1 MKTSHAHP
9 ESYYPVFLDL
19 RGKPCV
25 VVGGGKVAE
34 RKALALLR
42 VGARLKV
49 ISPSLTLRLR
59 QERDRGSLRHLKRKF
74 RRGDL
79 RGAFLVIAA
88 TDDPQENAAVAEHQS
103 MLVNVADQ
111 PELCNFIVP
120 STVRRGP
127 LAIAISTSGAS
138 PAMAR
143 AIRRDIEALYGKAF
157 GTYLRRLRRE
167 RQKALEEIG
176 DARKRQRLLKSLASD
191 GIVSML
197 RKGRVPGPCR

>member
-1 MKTSHAHP
+1 MKTTDAHP
-9 ESYYPVFLDL
+9 ERYYPVFLDL

-34 RKALALLR
+34 RKALSLLR
-42 VGARLKV
+42 SGAKLKV
-49 ISPSLTLRLR
+49 ISPALTPRLEK
-59 QERDRGSLRHLKRKF
+59 ERDRGSLRHLKRKF
-74 RRGDL
+74 RGGDL
-79 RGAFLVIAA
+79 KGAFLVIAA
-88 TDDPQENAAVAEHQS
+88 TDDARENAAIAEHRDL
-103 MLVNVADQ
+103 MVNVADQ

-157 GTYLRRLRRE
+157 GTYLRRLVRARR
-167 RQKALEEIG
+167 KALEEIS

-191 GIVSML
+191 RIVSML
-197 RKGRVPGPCR
+197 RRGRVPEPWK